1 MDSSDSGSDSDS
13 ERRVRTNS
21 DAFYD
26 DDDPDDGD
34 VADYLDSLA
43 LHPPPLVQSPPPDP
57 DHIPCEICR
66 RMVSFATY
74 TDHIEVCL
82 MQTSVHMIGQRNMQQ
97 QRMRTSDGGM
107 RVTFTRNRTEDDI
120 IALEMATRVLGMSLM
135 PSMTNEYEYNL
146 WLQDRMGGSVNVGV
160 TDKEGATTKIEDPAE
175 VPEDAVCTICI
186 GPPEAPVRKTACNHY
201 FCQGCLFKWLDTSRK
216 CPNCAH
222 VLSGS

>member
-1 MDSSDSGSDSDS
+1 MDSSDSDSSS

-26 DDDPDDGD
+26 DDPDDGD
-34 VADYLDSLA
+34 VADYLNSLA
-43 LHPPPLVQSPPPDP
+43 MQTHPPPLLQPPPDPDPDP

-82 MQTSVHMIGQRNMQQ
+82 MQTSVHMIGQRHQS
-97 QRMRTSDGGM
+97 RMRTADGGV
-107 RVTFTRNRTEDDI
+107 RVTFMRNRTEDDI
-120 IALEMATRVLGMSLM
+120 MALEMATRVLGMSLM

-160 TDKEGATTKIEDPAE
+160 ADKEAATTKIDDPAE
-175 VPEDAVCTICI
+175 MPDDAVCTICLET
-186 GPPEAPVRKTACNHY
+186 PEAPIRKTACNHY
-201 FCQGCLFKWLDTSRK
+201 FCQGCIFKWLDTSRK

-222 VLSGS
+222 VLSG